1 MKLTFGTA
9 GIMKL
14 FDIETGS
21 DKLKSLLS
29 YWNLDDPMSN
39 RSDETDSIL
48 MTATL
53 KTNQLQ
59 MLWSIQL

>member
-14 FDIETGS
+14 FDIEIGS

-48 MTATL
+48 MTVTL

-59 MLWSIQL
+59 ML